1 MFWRRDKE
9 FEGVIMELEAYVS
22 GIKTELISKE
32 GRDINGNIIIS
43 SYGIVLNKVIL
54 SGFFK
59 LEDVTEIK
67 EKLSDGIIKI
77 VI

>member
-1 MFWRRDKE
+1 
-9 FEGVIMELEAYVS
+9 MELEAYVS
-22 GIKTELISKE
+22 GIKTEPISKE
-32 GRDINGNIIIS
+32 GRDFNGNIIIS
-43 SYGIVLNKVIL
+43 YYGIVLNKVIL

-67 EKLSDGIIKI
+67 ERLSDGIIKI